1 MTGRTGLSSQEATR
15 ELAAWLTGQLPALS
29 ADRAR
34 ALVEQACGRC
44 PGVLLAYVRERPS
57 ALADPAPRLPL
68 AAVRL
73 AHALQ
78 QDGHSGITLPRC
90 ARCGRSPAR
99 FKTSR
104 PEGRIC
110 ARCADQDRLRACVRC
125 DRKRP
130 AHARSADGPVC
141 GTCYTRPAKL
151 CEVCGQLRPLTRR
164 ASAEAPAICARC
176 AGQASVGTCSTCGR
190 ERPVLLR
197 RADGKTC
204 CKTCYPRAARNC
216 ARCGRL
222 RPVNAEWPIGPVCG
236 SCYANVRKNPA
247 PCPRCGQLA
256 ALVGL
261 DGQQPVCGPCVGWQ
275 GPAFTC
281 RSCGAPDMLEY
292 GRCAR
297 CVLASTLDG
306 LLDDAGPGLA
316 GQLRGLVDAL
326 QASPRP
332 RVTLRWLRHRRGGM
346 ILAGLAAG
354 NEPVTHDLLD
364 QMPSSHALHFLRD
377 RLVSTGVLAERPEY
391 LDRIP
396 AWVDELTGGKPD
408 GHSRLIRTYAQWDAL
423 RRARRRPGPRAIAGQ
438 AQKVR
443 SKIRVASAF
452 LDWLASHGRDLAAA
466 GQADLDLW
474 LVTTHRPDLAR
485 DLSPFLSWARQR
497 RLCGPLAVPHR
508 PRAEPLPGLAGNQR
522 WQHLRTCLTDSATL
536 PLAARSAAAIALLY
550 GAPLTHVLSMRT
562 TDILTISGRSHLRLG
577 EHPVLLP
584 PAIAG
589 LIRRQAAE
597 AGSRPPAP
605 GGNHWM
611 FPGRTDLRPLT
622 AQALTRQLNRHGIH
636 LRAGR
641 TAALVDLAG
650 QLPPAVLASLLGM
663 HPATAVRWSRRIAS
677 DWTAYLRARANAANG
692 ELDRSCAG

>member
-1 MTGRTGLSSQEATR
+1 MSSGRSWNHRVYRLDPADVDRNDRFGASCATGKCTALPTHATR
-15 ELAAWLTGQLPALS
+15 WDYITGGAGRVS
-29 ADRAR
+29 DTER
-34 ALVEQACGRC
+34 LVCT
-44 PGVLLAYVRERPS
+44 
-57 ALADPAPRLPL
+57 
-68 AAVRL
+68 
-73 AHALQ
+73 AHAEAFARKHDLTI
-78 QDGHSGITLPRC
+78 GEPPPRPPQP
-90 ARCGRSPAR
+90 G
-99 FKTSR
+99 
-104 PEGRIC
+104 
-110 ARCADQDRLRACVRC
+110 L
-125 DRKRP
+125 
-130 AHARSADGPVC
+130 
-141 GTCYTRPAKL
+141 L
-151 CEVCGQLRPLTRR
+151 
-164 ASAEAPAICARC
+164 EAPA
-176 AGQASVGTCSTCGR
+176 
-190 ERPVLLR
+190 
-197 RADGKTC
+197 
-204 CKTCYPRAARNC
+204 
-216 ARCGRL
+216 
-222 RPVNAEWPIGPVCG
+222 
-236 SCYANVRKNPA
+236 
-247 PCPRCGQLA
+247 
-256 ALVGL
+256 
-261 DGQQPVCGPCVGWQ
+261 
-275 GPAFTC
+275 
-281 RSCGAPDMLEY
+281 
-292 GRCAR
+292 
-297 CVLASTLDG
+297 
-306 LLDDAGPGLA
+306 GPGTAISVRLHCV
-316 GQLRGLVDAL
+316 RGRQWYL
-326 QASPRP
+326 QQ
-332 RVTLRWLRHRRGGM
+332 H
-346 ILAGLAAG
+346 
-354 NEPVTHDLLD
+354 

-396 AWVDELTGGKPD
+396 AWVDQLTGGRPD

-423 RRARRRPGPRAIAGQ
+423 RRARRRPGPRATAGQ

-452 LDWLASHGRDLAAA
+452 LDWLASHGRDLATA

-474 LVTTHRPDLAR
+474 LVITHRPDLAR

-497 RLCGPLAVPHR
+497 RLCGPLTVPHR
-508 PRAEPLPGLAGNQR
+508 PRAEPLPGLAGDQR

-584 PAIAG
+584 PALAG

-692 ELDRSCAG
+692 ELDRSRAG